1 MAKQSKSTDSTSTKK
16 PLVNWFSREKSKSER
31 DSAGVKTMSKT
42 VTAPE
47 SILSRGFSK
56 TKTSKSVE
64 KPLNDTLRYSSDEN
78 LRFKI
83 KNKPKT
89 GSTEKI
95 KSSVGKSFNIYD
107 SKNNKNVV
115 SRDES
120 FTRKLRNPSKGLG
133 GVEKT
138 SYYLAKDDS
147 TFSDYETKRKT
158 PSLKAEGKT
167 PTTNWANREK
177 SLRKDYFQ
185 ENTKNGTKN
194 MVVKNKKTTTPKSK
208 MSSGFEKT
216 IYKKS
221 KKGQGIGLEITG
233 AGATGLMSPIV
244 GLGGGL
250 GAGAAMA
257 GVGAGMMGLGYGIKA
272 LGNRKISKDRTK
284 KRTK

>member
-1 MAKQSKSTDSTSTKK
+1 MAKQSKSTDSTSTRK

-42 VTAPE
+42 VKAPE

-64 KPLNDTLRYSSDEN
+64 KPLNDTLRYSSDDK

-83 KNKPKT
+83 KNNPKT

-95 KSSVGKSFNIYD
+95 KSSTRNSFNIYD

-115 SRDES
+115 SKDES

-147 TFSDYETKRKT
+147 TLSNYETKRKT
-158 PSLKAEGKT
+158 PSLKTAGKT

-185 ENTKNGTKN
+185 ENTKRGIEN
-194 MVVKNKKTTTPKSK
+194 MVVKNKTTTTPKSK
-208 MSSGFEKT
+208 MSSGFEKI

-221 KKGQGIGLEITG
+221 KKGEGIGIENAG
-233 AGATGLMSPIV
+233 AGAIGMSPFV
-244 GLGGGL
+244 GLAGGL
-250 GAGAAMA
+250 GASAGMA
-257 GVGAGMMGLGYGIKA
+257 GLGAGMIGLGLGAKA